1 MLTDIELNELHT
13 NQRLLI
19 IEMQKRKID
28 VSILD
33 KDMELIEAI
42 YGKHKELILDRDSSI
57 TPYTESIVAG
67 DKFITKRLLERENI
81 SVPKGDSFFFDE
93 IENAKQY
100 SKELGYPVVV
110 KPSFGSHGDNV
121 FMNVKDESDLENC
134 INTIIKD
141 IGKSKDYII
150 EEQFDGKEY
159 RVFVTKNGDYA
170 VLYREPAY
178 VIGNGKNTIKELIDI
193 ENKKR
198 KERIN
203 CLCPISTDNI
213 TIRCLKMKKLS
224 LDFIPNDNEKV
235 YVRTNSNLA
244 KGGVCEDYTNRT
256 HKTVIEICKK
266 ILEVFP
272 GLHYIGV
279 DFMTKDITK
288 EQDKN
293 SYRIIE
299 VNTVPGIHMHM
310 RPSIGEPQN
319 VAKYMVDMIFPETKE
334 QKNGKS

>member
-1 MLTDIELNELHT
+1 MITEIELNELHT

-19 IEMQKRKID
+19 IEMLKRKID
-28 VSILD
+28 VTILD
-33 KDMELIEAI
+33 KDMELIEAK
-42 YGKHKELILDRDSSI
+42 YEKHKELILDRDSSI

-81 SVPKGDSFFFDE
+81 SVPKGDSFFLDE
-93 IENAKQY
+93 IEIAKEY
-100 SKELGYPVVV
+100 AKKLTYPVVV

-121 FMNVKDESDLENC
+121 FMDVKDENDLENC
-134 INTIIKD
+134 INTILKD
-141 IGKSKDYII
+141 IGDNKDYII

-159 RVFVTKNGDYA
+159 RVFLTKNGDYA
-170 VLYREPAY
+170 VLHREPAY

-193 ENKKR
+193 ENEKR
-198 KERIN
+198 KKRIN

-213 TIRCLKMKKLS
+213 TVRCLEIKQLS
-224 LDFIPNDNEKV
+224 LDFIPNNNEKV

-244 KGGVCEDYTNRT
+244 KGGVCEDYTDRT
-256 HKTVIEICKK
+256 HKTVIEICKR
-266 ILEVFP
+266 ILAVFP
-272 GLHYIGV
+272 ALHYIGV

-288 EQDKN
+288 EQDN
-293 SYRIIE
+293 ESYRIIE

-310 RPSIGEPQN
+310 KPSKGQSRN

-334 QKNGKS
+334 NENE